1 MHRERKLSSWNA
13 SALSVQKAAVGSC
26 SDRINTAGKGSSGA
40 KVGYGHNHNLHFL
53 TPFLKLSTQKIKNID
68 WGCLN
73 LVKPSYFS
81 YLIRLEIKRQLAKF
95 QPSRVQTSK
104 EEPKTSADLPP
115 PVSSVDNTTTEII
128 S

>member
-1 MHRERKLSSWNA
+1 M
-13 SALSVQKAAVGSC
+13 
-26 SDRINTAGKGSSGA
+26 
-40 KVGYGHNHNLHFL
+40 GYRNNHNLHFL
-53 TPFLKLSTQKIKNID
+53 TPLLGFSSQEKKID

-73 LVKPSYFS
+73 LVKPSYCS
-81 YLIRLEIKRQLAKF
+81 YLIRLEMKRQLAKSH
-95 QPSRVQTSK
+95 PCRVQSSK